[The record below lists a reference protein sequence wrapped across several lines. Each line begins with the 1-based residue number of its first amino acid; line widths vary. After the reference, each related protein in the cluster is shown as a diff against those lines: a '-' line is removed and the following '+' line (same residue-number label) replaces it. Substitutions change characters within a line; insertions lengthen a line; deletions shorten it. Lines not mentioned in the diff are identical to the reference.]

1 MAAFS
6 VHTMEM
12 RVVVRVSTMVS
23 VVARGQ
29 TAGKCD
35 MAVLTMGAAANNSMA
50 DLLAAAASKWRRLRG
65 YEGELAVR
73 RLHHLRK
80 LASDTERHEL
90 EVSAL
95 FRILTKL

>member
-6 VHTMEM
+6 VQTMEM

-50 DLLAAAASKWRRLRG
+50 DLLAAEASKWRPLPKQAPPPP
-65 YEGELAVR
+65 E
-73 RLHHLRK
+73 
-80 LASDTERHEL
+80 SP
-90 EVSAL
+90 
-95 FRILTKL
+95 IP